1 MYGPLTCWEKELL
14 MTGERGEID
23 RLKEVIGEGRDDQ
36 KNRLR
41 RTEEGMTLAGYYNNQ
56 FTMMQQL
63 EICLRLFVAFIIGGM
78 VGLERSKRFKEAGI
92 RTHIIVCFTAA
103 LIMVISKYGFADMTY
118 GEGMEFFGSRGA
130 DAARVAAQAVSG
142 ISFLCAGVIFKDGS
156 NIKGLTTA
164 AGIWFT
170 AGVGLAIG
178 AGMYLIV
185 AFSVVMFFVLQYV
198 LYRVPIGGDAYE
210 GNRLQFVVKV
220 GQNFDKA
227 LHEQLEDWEARVT
240 ESKITRSSDGTSEY
254 NIVVRRRTEISYA
267 ELKDF
272 VTSRDDII
280 SVSST
285 SVHTHMP

>member
-1 MYGPLTCWEKELL
+1 
-14 MTGERGEID
+14 
-23 RLKEVIGEGRDDQ
+23 
-36 KNRLR
+36 
-41 RTEEGMTLAGYYNNQ
+41 MTLAGYYNNQ
-56 FTMMQQL
+56 FTIMQQL

-118 GEGMEFFGSRGA
+118 GKGMEFFGSRGA

-185 AFSVVMFFVLQYV
+185 SFSVVMFFVLQYV

-272 VTSRDDII
+272 VTNRDDII

-285 SVHTHMP
+285 SVHTHMQ